1 MNAVAPIRPIYR
13 PVINLRD
20 AAIRAIE
27 ATDTFNAYRW
37 DDAEWDRL
45 NGDAVD
51 ARAEFLALLDL
62 MGLDKPTL
70 GRLQNSGVL

>member
-1 MNAVAPIRPIYR
+1 MNAVAPIRQIYR

-27 ATDTFNAYRW
+27 AADTFNAYRG
-37 DDAEWDRL
+37 DDWHWDRL
-45 NGDAVD
+45 NGAAID

-70 GRLQNSGVL
+70 ASLQNSGVL

>member
-1 MNAVAPIRPIYR
+1 MNALAPIRPIYR

-27 ATDTFNAYRW
+27 AADTFNAYRG
-37 DDAEWDRL
+37 DDWHWDRL
-45 NGDAVD
+45 NGAAID
-51 ARAEFLALLDL
+51 ARADFLALLDL

-70 GRLQNSGVL
+70 ARLQNSGVL